1 MRAALFSDEEAMKA
15 SQSEENRMFKYYL
28 SYQFAVGFHRAC
40 GSLPL
45 EHAKKERLLRSA
57 ETMIHQFATAIR
69 ATDPKDELKHLC
81 VALLCARDCKETL
94 DEAGVTDQNVG
105 LGNLTREVFSKYEVL
120 HQRLEQIC
128 MKASECEGGQLRML
142 G

>member
-1 MRAALFSDEEAMKA
+1 
-15 SQSEENRMFKYYL
+15 MFKYYL
-28 SYQFAVGFHRAC
+28 TYQFAVGFHRAC

-45 EHAKKERLLRSA
+45 EHVKKERLLRSA
-57 ETMIHQFATAIR
+57 ETLIHQFATAIR
-69 ATDPKDELKHLC
+69 TTDPKDELKHLC
-81 VALLCARDCKETL
+81 VALICVRDCKETL
-94 DEAGVTDQNVG
+94 DEAGIQSQ
-105 LGNLTREVFSKYEVL
+105 EVFSKYEVL